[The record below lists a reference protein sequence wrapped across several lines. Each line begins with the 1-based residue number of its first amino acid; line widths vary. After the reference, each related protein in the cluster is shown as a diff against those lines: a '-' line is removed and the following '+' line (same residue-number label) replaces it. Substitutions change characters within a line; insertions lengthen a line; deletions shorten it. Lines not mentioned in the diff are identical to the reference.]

1 MRQFLAYKLCPAK
14 AKGDLNRSVIAR
26 EQEQQKFAALDLGAR
41 RLMWI
46 LMTNSTRRR
55 ISASRRFPAVSGRM
69 AQPSVKLPVF
79 KIANGALLGTR

>member
-14 AKGDLNRSVIAR
+14 AKGDLNRSMIAR
-26 EQEQQKFAALDLGAR
+26 EQEQQKVAALDLGADDYVN
-41 RLMWI
+41 

>member
-1 MRQFLAYKLCPAK
+1 M
-14 AKGDLNRSVIAR
+14 IAR
-26 EQEQQKFAALDLGAR
+26 EQEQQKVAALDLGADDYVN
-41 RLMWI
+41 

>member
-14 AKGDLNRSVIAR
+14 AKGDLNRSMIAR
-26 EQEQQKFAALDLGAR
+26 EQEQQKVAALDLGADDYVN
-41 RLMWI
+41 LMI
-46 LMTNSTRRR
+46 NSTRRR